1 MPDASSVG
9 GKVLVTG
16 SAGLLGRELVSQL
29 LQQHR
34 NVVALYNSKP
44 PEGVSSANLQT
55 VKCNILDVSG
65 LEEAMEGVDAVFHC
79 AGKVSFTG
87 KDTGELYK
95 VNVEGTANVVTAAL
109 DAGVHKL
116 VHVSSV
122 ASLGRI
128 RPGQLIDES
137 MQWTEETSNSRY
149 GQSKYLGELEVWR
162 AVAEGLDAVIV
173 NPSIILGAGDYGNG
187 STKIFKSVYDGFPWY
202 SEGVTGFVDV
212 YDVARAMIMLM
223 ESGISAERFI
233 ISAENR
239 TYREVFNMIADAFG
253 KKKPARKV
261 TPFIA
266 SLVWRLE
273 KIKCGFTGQL
283 PLVTRETAATA
294 LARSVYDNSKLKQFL
309 PLFAYRPIEETIAA
323 TCAVLQQKL
332 NNR

>member
-1 MPDASSVG
+1 MPEASTVG

-29 LQQHR
+29 LKQNR
-34 NVVALYNSKP
+34 KVVALYNSNP
-44 PEGVSSANLQT
+44 PEGFSSENLQT

-65 LEEAMEGVDAVFHC
+65 LEELMDGVEEIYHC
-79 AGKVSFTG
+79 AGLVSFTG

-95 VNVEGTANVVTAAL
+95 VNVEGTANVVNMAI
-109 DAGVHKL
+109 DAGVKKL

-162 AVAEGLDAVIV
+162 GVAEGLNAVIV
-173 NPSIILGAGDYGNG
+173 NPSIILGAGDYSNG
-187 STKIFKSVYDGFPWY
+187 STKIFKSVFDGFPWY

-212 YDVARAMIMLM
+212 RDVAKAMIMLM
-223 ESGISAERFI
+223 ESEICSERFI
-233 ISAENR
+233 LSAENR
-239 TYREVFNMIADAFG
+239 TYRDVFNIIADSFG
-253 KKKPARKV
+253 KKRPVKKV

-273 KIKCGFTGQL
+273 KIKSGFTGKK

-294 LARSVYDNSKLKQFL
+294 MAMSEYDNRKLKKFL
-309 PLFAYRPIEETIAA
+309 PSFTYRPMEETIAS

>member
-1 MPDASSVG
+1 M
-9 GKVLVTG
+9 VTG

-29 LQQHR
+29 LQQGR

-44 PEGVSSANLQT
+44 PEGFSSANLQT
-55 VKCNILDVSG
+55 LQCNILDVYG
-65 LEEAMEGVDAVFHC
+65 LEQAMEAVEEIYHC
-79 AGKVSFTG
+79 AGMVSFTG

-95 VNVEGTANVVTAAL
+95 VNVEGTANVVNAAL
-109 DAGVHKL
+109 DASVRKL

-128 RPGQLIDES
+128 RPGQVIDES

-162 AVAEGLDAVIV
+162 AIAEGLNAVIV
-173 NPSIILGAGDYGNG
+173 NPSIILGDGDYGNG

-212 YDVARAMIMLM
+212 HDVARAMIMLM
-223 ESGISAERFI
+223 ESDICSERFI
-233 ISAENR
+233 VSAENR
-239 TYREVFNMIADAFG
+239 TYREVFNIIADSFG
-253 KKKPARKV
+253 KKRPVKKV
-261 TPFIA
+261 TPFLA

-273 KIKCGFTGQL
+273 KIKCGITGKK

-294 LARSVYDNSKLKQFL
+294 LARSVYDNSKLKTFL
-309 PLFAYRPIEETIAA
+309 PSFAYRPIEETIAS